1 MSSVKLDSKYQLNF
15 DRVSVYIHA
24 GSNYVKNKLRKKKK
38 KIEIISIE
46 ATATLT
52 V

>member
-24 GSNYVKNKLRKKKK
+24 GSNYVKNKLKKK